1 MPVSMEVIKTLWR
14 LIAQERAAKDI
25 SRSSM
30 GFVEEEE
37 RNIFTTRE
45 GFERG
50 QTSVFLMP
58 RVIWG

>member
-1 MPVSMEVIKTLWR
+1 MPVSMEVFKTLWT
-14 LIAQERAAKDI
+14 LMAQERATKDI

-37 RNIFTTRE
+37 RNIFPPRE

-50 QTSVFLMP
+50 QTSVFLIP
-58 RVIWG
+58 